1 MCSCCVV
8 SCTSWNG
15 CLEKWIK
22 TVGGRAVVMETA
34 SLAASFQSF
43 LPSDNFLP
51 MLPLWAGT
59 LLSWLS
65 LALIKLSVEP
75 QVRVW
80 KWTELDETWKT
91 SGEFGNME
99 NQCRTRLWPQ
109 ELTSMFNKCCWELN
123 FKTAKYNLK
132 RPWEDELP
140 SVDLRFL
147 VLLSTNTLIAL
158 VHPENVLNPLEFNE
172 LLFTSL
178 VS

>member
-15 CLEKWIK
+15 CLEKWVK

-51 MLPLWAGT
+51 ILPLWAGI
-59 LLSWLS
+59 LPSWFS
-65 LALIKLSVEP
+65 LALIKLSVVP
-75 QVRVW
+75 QGGVW
-80 KWTELDETWKT
+80 KWTQLVKHGKT
-91 SGEFGNME
+91 EEGHWPW
-99 NQCRTRLWPQ
+99 RTRLWPQ
-109 ELTSMFNKCCWELN
+109 ELLTSMFNKYSWELN

-132 RPWEDELP
+132 WPWENELP

-147 VLLSTNTLIAL
+147 VIHSPNTQIAL
-158 VHPENVLNPLEFNE
+158 VHPENVPKPLEFNE
-172 LLFTSL
+172 LVFRSL
-178 VS
+178 SS